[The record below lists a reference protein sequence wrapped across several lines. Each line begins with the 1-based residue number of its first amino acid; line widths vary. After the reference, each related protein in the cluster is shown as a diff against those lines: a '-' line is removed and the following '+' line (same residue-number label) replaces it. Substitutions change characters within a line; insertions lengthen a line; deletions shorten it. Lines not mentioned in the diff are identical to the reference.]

1 MHSTPFF
8 PPWRPRLAALG
19 RRCGRLR
26 ASTLSQLEQT
36 LGCFLPSDL
45 LAPAPQGQN
54 SRQRVFSLN
63 RTVWCFV
70 WQVLDPN
77 RCCRSVVR
85 QVQALFQLKQ
95 GLSVDE
101 DTSAYCQARKRLA
114 LERLQSAWQA
124 AAAKAQGLTEGW
136 GTLASRPVKVVD
148 GSTLLLA
155 DTPKNRKLYPQ
166 TARQKRGCGF
176 PLFKFVV
183 LFCLGSGAILDL
195 VYGNKYQSERR
206 LFARLWDHLKAN
218 DIVLSDRGFGDYPSA
233 AGLQVRGIDLV
244 ARMHQSRKVDFRKGQ
259 SLGPQ
264 DGLFVWKK
272 SVHPSAYISK
282 RAWRKLPDT
291 LTVRLVRFKVSKPG
305 FRPEKITLVTTLLD
319 AKVYTAQALAQLF
332 LRRWRL
338 ELCLDDL
345 KTTLRMEHL
354 RTQSPD
360 MVHRELAAFLLAHNL
375 IRCLMAEAARTHSV
389 ELTRLSFKGTID
401 SVDAFSNAIAQARQP
416 WRKRRL
422 RTRLLEVIA
431 ADLVPLRTGRREPR
445 VRKRRPKDYP
455 LMNLPRAVY
464 HRHFKNNRGF
474 IAKNR

>member
-8 PPWRPRLAALG
+8 RPWRPRLAALG
-19 RRCGRLR
+19 RRCRQVR

-36 LGCFLPSDL
+36 VGRFLPSDFW
-45 LAPAPQGQN
+45 APAQAGDH
-54 SRQRVFSLN
+54 SRQRIFSLS

-77 RCCRSVVR
+77 RSCRSVVR

-95 GLSVDE
+95 GPSVDE
-101 DTSAYCQARKRLA
+101 DTSAYCQARSRLP
-114 LERLQSAWQA
+114 LERLQAAWQA
-124 AAAKAQGLTEGW
+124 AAAKAQQLTQGW
-136 GTLASRPVKVVD
+136 GTLAGRSVKAVD

-176 PLFKFVV
+176 PLLKLVI
-183 LFCLGSGAILDL
+183 LFGLDSGAILDL
-195 VYGNKYQSERR
+195 VYGNKRQSERG
-206 LFARLWDHLKAN
+206 LFARLWDRLKPN
-218 DIVLSDRGFGDYPSA
+218 DIVLADRGFGDYPT
-233 AGLQVRGIDLV
+233 LVNLKERGVDLV
-244 ARMHQSRKVDFRKGQ
+244 ARLHQSRKVDFRKSQ

-272 SVHPSAYISK
+272 SPHRSPYISK

-291 LTVRLVRFKVSKPG
+291 LTVRIVRFKVPRPG
-305 FRPEKITLVTTLLD
+305 FRPEQITLVTTLLD
-319 AKVYTAQALAQLF
+319 PKVYSAQALTQIF

-345 KTTLRMEHL
+345 KTTLGMEHL

-375 IRCLMAEAARTHSV
+375 IRCLTAEAARTHSV
-389 ELTRLSFKGTID
+389 DLTRLSFKGTID
-401 SVDAFSNAIAQARQP
+401 TLDAFSQAIARARQP

-431 ADLVPLRTGRREPR
+431 ADLVPLRNGRREPR

-464 HRHFKNNRGF
+464 HRHFKNDRGF